1 MIIGISVV
9 AVLVTAG
16 VAYATISN
24 KPEATKQ
31 STKMETTETKTT
43 PEPTPEPAPAAST
56 PTQETKQQ
64 TAPAPQVKQQTAPGK
79 YADYSASSFAS
90 TGGTRIIFF
99 HASWCPQCRQLDAS
113 IKAGKV
119 PDNVTIFKTD
129 YDSNQTL
136 RQKYGVTIQTTVVLV
151 DANGNLVKKYVAYE
165 NPTLKSVTDNL
176 L

>member
-1 MIIGISVV
+1 MKKPIIIGVSAV
-9 AVLVTAG
+9 AVIAAAG
-16 VAYATISN
+16 VVYATISN

-31 STKMETTETKTT
+31 STKMEASETKATLDQT
-43 PEPTPEPAPAAST
+43 PATST

-64 TAPAPQVKQQTAPGK
+64 TAPAPQAKQQAAPGK

-99 HASWCPQCRQLDAS
+99 HASWCPQCRQLDSS

-119 PDNVTIFKTD
+119 PDNVTIFKVD
-129 YDSNQTL
+129 YDSNQAL

-151 DANGNLVKKYVAYE
+151 DSSGNLVKKYVAYE

>member
-1 MIIGISVV
+1 MKKPMIIGISVV
-9 AVLVTAG
+9 AVLVAAG

-24 KPEATKQ
+24 KPE
-31 STKMETTETKTT
+31 STKEAVKMESSESKTASETAT
-43 PEPTPEPAPAAST
+43 PEQAPAAATPAQPSKQQST
-56 PTQETKQQ
+56 PA
-64 TAPAPQVKQQTAPGK
+64 TATPGK
-79 YADYSASSFAS
+79 YADYSASSLAS

-129 YDSNQTL
+129 YDSNQAL

-151 DANGNLVKKYVAYE
+151 DANGNLVKKYVAYD